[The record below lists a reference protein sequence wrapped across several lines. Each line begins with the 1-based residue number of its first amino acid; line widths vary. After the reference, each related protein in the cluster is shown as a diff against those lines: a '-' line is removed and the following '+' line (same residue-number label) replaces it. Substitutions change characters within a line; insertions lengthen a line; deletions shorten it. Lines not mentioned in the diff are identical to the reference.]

1 MPGEVTMRTISD
13 TVSAEITDQRNAP
26 VVSPRRRDMIDQ
38 IVRINASATVD
49 FLSRFADA
57 ALQTYLD
64 HLTATQQPR
73 GRRAVWVRPG
83 DTAAIMT
90 AAAV

>member
-1 MPGEVTMRTISD
+1 MRLVSDAVRSEVIELQSSSPL
-13 TVSAEITDQRNAP
+13 SAK
-26 VVSPRRRDMIDQ
+26 RRDVIDQ

-64 HLTATQQPR
+64 HLTATQRPR
-73 GRRAVWVRPG
+73 GRGAVWVRPG

-90 AAAV
+90 AAAM